1 MSLKVLVFFVFHG
14 FAMFS
19 LDEIAGT
26 DPVKKQQKKE
36 EYSLS
41 CFRSPKQVV
50 EYLNKLQGERMRAIC
65 NFSENSLEALS
76 EEIN

>member
-36 EYSLS
+36 EYGS
-41 CFRSPKQVV
+41 KV
-50 EYLNKLQGERMRAIC
+50 
-65 NFSENSLEALS
+65 
-76 EEIN
+76 

>member
-1 MSLKVLVFFVFHG
+1 MELYLTAFLMGSYLFIYFMSLKVLVFCVFHG

-36 EYSLS
+36 EYGS
-41 CFRSPKQVV
+41 KV
-50 EYLNKLQGERMRAIC
+50 
-65 NFSENSLEALS
+65 
-76 EEIN
+76 